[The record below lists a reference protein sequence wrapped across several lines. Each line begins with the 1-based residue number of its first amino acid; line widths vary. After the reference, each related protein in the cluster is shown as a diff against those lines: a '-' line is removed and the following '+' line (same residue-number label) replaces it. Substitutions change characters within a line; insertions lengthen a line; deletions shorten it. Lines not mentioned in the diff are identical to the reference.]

1 MHIPLYEEW
10 KFNMAEINS
19 ARLNNYVSQQAAQ
32 QSQSQSQIS
41 IGDDTQKKRDAAVA
55 DKISR
60 GVIVQISREARE
72 LIKASLEDTD
82 LEFTLSQRD
91 SQNNL
96 QSAIVNAK
104 FRQKEDQEK
113 INQKST
119 ELANKLNEASFEKNV
134 LAA

>member
-32 QSQSQSQIS
+32 QSQSQIS
-41 IGDDTQKKRDAAVA
+41 IGGDTQKKRDTAVA